1 MSLSDFPTALKFSKW
16 AFFFQKYLCHYIP
29 PFQLE
34 TLKSQP
40 QMRGSGTSNSA
51 LLHCNKTKTVQRQ
64 IFVAQGA

>member
-34 TLKSQP
+34 TLKSQ
-40 QMRGSGTSNSA
+40 MHGSRTSNSA
-51 LLHCNKTKTVQRQ
+51 LLYCNKTKTVQRQ